1 MKPIVYWTEF
11 KHDYWNF
18 YIAATE
24 KGCCFVGSQEG
35 NFEEL
40 SAWVSKKLK
49 GFVLLNDEEQ
59 MEPYCNE
66 LIGYFNKETKEI
78 NFPSDLYGTEFQKE
92 VWAAL
97 QTIPHGRTLT
107 YTEMAKK
114 VNKPTAVRAVA
125 TAIGANP
132 VMIAVPCHRV
142 IGKNGTLTGFRGGL
156 AMKQRLLA
164 LEKGSEK
171 TQETAK

>member
-1 MKPIVYWTEF
+1 LKPIVYWTEF
-11 KHDYWNF
+11 KHDNWNF

-24 KGCCFVGSQEG
+24 KGCCFVSSQKGS
-35 NFEEL
+35 FEEL
-40 SAWVSKKLK
+40 SSWVSKKLK
-49 GFVLLNDEEQ
+49 GFVLLNDEDQ

-66 LIGYFNKETKEI
+66 LTRYFNKETKEVD
-78 NFPSDLYGTEFQKE
+78 FPSDLCGTEFQKE
-92 VWAAL
+92 VWTAL
-97 QTIPHGRTLT
+97 QTIPHGHTLT
-107 YTEMAKK
+107 YTEVAKK